1 MEWKGSEGPN
11 MSEVFSLPAQA
22 RDPKK
27 NQGTGSRVA
36 RRLRRQGRIPAIV
49 YGHKQT
55 PLPVSVARDDVWQMV
70 KAASHLAELKVGDG
84 SEMVL
89 VRDVQWDH
97 LGKEII
103 HLDFARVSADERIHT
118 EVRLELHGT
127 APGTSEGGM
136 VEFLVH
142 SLEVTCRAIAIP
154 DSIRVEIGELHVGDG
169 VHVRDLVLPEGVE
182 ANADPDLLIVH
193 VVARAAAPEPAAAA
207 AEAAAAEPEVIGRK
221 AEEKGEEKEK

>member
-1 MEWKGSEGPN
+1 
-11 MSEVFSLPAQA
+11 MSEVFSLPAQT

-27 NQGTGSRVA
+27 NEGTGSRVA

-55 PLPVSVARDDVWQMV
+55 PAPISVAREDVWRMV
-70 KAASHLAELKVGDG
+70 KTASHVAELKVGEQ

-127 APGTSEGGM
+127 APGASEGGM

-154 DSIRVEIGELHVGDG
+154 DVIRLEIGELHVGDG
-169 VHVRDLVLPEGVE
+169 LHVRDLVLPEGVE
-182 ANADPDLLIVH
+182 ATADPELLLVH
-193 VVARAAAPEPAAAA
+193 VVTRAAEPEPTP
-207 AEAAAAEPEVIGRK
+207 AEPAAAEPEVIGRK
-221 AEEKGEEKEK
+221 AEDKGEEKDKTKEK